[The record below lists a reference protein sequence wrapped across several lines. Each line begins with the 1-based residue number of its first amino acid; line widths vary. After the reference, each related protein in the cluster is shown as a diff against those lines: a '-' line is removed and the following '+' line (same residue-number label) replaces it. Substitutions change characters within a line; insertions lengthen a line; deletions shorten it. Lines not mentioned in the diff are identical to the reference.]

1 MDQPTPTDKEAVD
14 RVIAEGMSAPARS
27 QVYLWMKRNHARLAA
42 QFEGVRVQWAGVA
55 ETLAE
60 LGIRDVNGNPPKAAS
75 VRRTWWR
82 VRRDVAASKAK
93 AAAKRGEAQI
103 ESVQAQ
109 AVAAAPAIPKA
120 AEPLQGYPPDVVPV
134 DNEAPTRTRFRPSGG
149 LKKWPSADPEAL
161 AVSAQPSM
169 EPSRPAPAFD
179 PMETADAPKPAPRFG
194 VSRLRD

>member
-1 MDQPTPTDKEAVD
+1 MDQPAPTDKEAVD
-14 RVIAEGMSAPARS
+14 RVIAEGVSAPARS

-55 ETLAE
+55 ETLAS

-82 VRRDVAASKAK
+82 VRRDVAASKARTAARRADPATDSALAQT
-93 AAAKRGEAQI
+93 AAATPVVLK
-103 ESVQAQ
+103 S
-109 AVAAAPAIPKA
+109 

-134 DNEAPTRTRFRPSGG
+134 NDEGLTRTKFRPSGG
-149 LKKWPSADPEAL
+149 LKKWPSADPKAL

-179 PMETADAPKPAPRFG
+179 PMETADAPRPAPRFG